1 MIGYKGRKEG
11 DEKRTGEVM
20 REKVMCVMKRR
31 RISQERK
38 KVPEPDEMLLH

>member
-1 MIGYKGRKEG
+1 MIGYKGRKER

-20 REKVMCVMKRR
+20 REKVICIIKR

-38 KVPEPDEMLLH
+38 KVLEPDEMLLH